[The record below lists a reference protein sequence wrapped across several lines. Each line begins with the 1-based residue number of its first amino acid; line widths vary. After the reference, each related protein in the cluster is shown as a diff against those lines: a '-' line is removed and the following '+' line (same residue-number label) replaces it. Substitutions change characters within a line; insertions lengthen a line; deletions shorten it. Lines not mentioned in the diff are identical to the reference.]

1 MNRSQVEQAVQEG
14 IVRLNY
20 ARTKDDALAVAE
32 QMMGL
37 RKDSSLSPEMRQLV
51 SVMAEKAISTGE
63 RLQLQA
69 DADAAREGATNE
81 DSGGFLSALGAGLG
95 RMFSSSEP
103 EPEPEP
109 EPRLPP
115 RPAAPA
121 RSSPSQPRTA
131 AQSAASAAEKR
142 RAAAARGAR
151 PRSAGGAPEGRPP
164 WNAGVGAKP
173 VARQTP
179 RKVGAKPHSTAGSRP
194 SPGAAAPSARG
205 TDKQKSEY
213 AARIESEIVDSG
225 PPVMFDDIAGLEDAK
240 RALHEMV
247 IMPQLRPD
255 LFTGLRA
262 PPRGVLLFGPP
273 GTGKTMLAK
282 AVACQSNATFFSI
295 SAASLT
301 GRWVGES
308 EGMVRAMFEVARSR
322 QPSFIFIDEVD
333 SLLSERGGGNEGEA
347 SRKLKTEFLVQFD
360 GVNSGDAT
368 QLTVMG
374 ATNRPQEI
382 DEAAR
387 RRFVKRIYIP
397 LPDNNGRLQLLDSL
411 LSKHKVKMSKKGNVC
426 PLDAVTARVFDCST
440 LGLTR

>member
-1 MNRSQVEQAVQEG
+1 
-14 IVRLNY
+14 
-20 ARTKDDALAVAE
+20 
-32 QMMGL
+32 
-37 RKDSSLSPEMRQLV
+37 
-51 SVMAEKAISTGE
+51 
-63 RLQLQA
+63 
-69 DADAAREGATNE
+69 
-81 DSGGFLSALGAGLG
+81 
-95 RMFSSSEP
+95 
-103 EPEPEP
+103 
-109 EPRLPP
+109 
-115 RPAAPA
+115 
-121 RSSPSQPRTA
+121 
-131 AQSAASAAEKR
+131 
-142 RAAAARGAR
+142 
-151 PRSAGGAPEGRPP
+151 
-164 WNAGVGAKP
+164 
-173 VARQTP
+173 
-179 RKVGAKPHSTAGSRP
+179 
-194 SPGAAAPSARG
+194 
-205 TDKQKSEY
+205 
-213 AARIESEIVDSG
+213 
-225 PPVMFDDIAGLEDAK
+225 MFDDIAGLEDAK

-426 PLDAVTARVFDCST
+426 PLDAVTACVFDCST